1 MHLKQV
7 SYQKFLESAPNC
19 PFDLYKAILNGKVLI
34 QILYKNQQLYVYYLV
49 DHLSAVK
56 THHQK
61 MELYSKGNKG
71 LYDIKVFTK
80 QDLIYY

>member
-7 SYQKFLESAPNC
+7 SYQKFLEAAPNC
-19 PFDLYKAILNGKVLI
+19 SYDLYKAILSEKVLI

-56 THHQK
+56 THYQD

-71 LYDIKVFTK
+71 LYSVKVFTK